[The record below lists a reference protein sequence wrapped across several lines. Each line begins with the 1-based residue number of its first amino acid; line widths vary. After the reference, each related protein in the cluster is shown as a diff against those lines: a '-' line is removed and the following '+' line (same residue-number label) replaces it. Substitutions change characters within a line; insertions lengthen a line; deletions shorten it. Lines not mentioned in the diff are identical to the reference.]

1 MKRSMIS
8 FDWAM
13 KRLLRNKANFEVLE
27 GFLSELLRRKI
38 IINHTGESEGTPTD
52 KDDKTNRVD
61 ILVEADEK
69 EIIIVEL
76 QFDSVAEYFHR
87 MLFKAPPQPSP
98 IGREFT
104 PFGGIKGGGYFINIV
119 HFGLDGDDYVYHGF
133 TNFKGL
139 HTKNE
144 LQLTAAQQKL
154 YSKKVVGEIYPE
166 YYIISVRGLNDVA
179 KDSLDEWIY
188 YLKNNRIEDHF
199 TAQGLD
205 KAKEVLLFDNLTP
218 EEQEAYLR
226 DIDAKLLNDSAITTA
241 QLEGEIRGEAKG
253 EHKKAVAS
261 ALKMLEDGMSIEI
274 ICKYTGLTHEQI
286 TEIQQENQ

>member
-38 IINHTGESEGTPTD
+38 VIKYIGESEGTPTD
-52 KDDKTNRVD
+52 KDNKTNRVD
-61 ILVEADEK
+61 ILVEADQK

-76 QFDSVAEYFHR
+76 QFDSVAEYYHR
-87 MLFKAPPQPSP
+87 MLFGASKAITNYMETGDKYDKVRKVYS
-98 IGREFT
+98 
-104 PFGGIKGGGYFINIV
+104 INIV

-133 TNFKGL
+133 TNFKGV

-154 YSKKVVGEIYPE
+154 YSKTVVGEIYPE
-166 YYIISVRGLNDVA
+166 YYIISVRGFNDVA
-179 KDSLDEWIY
+179 TDTLDEWIY

-241 QLEGEIRGEAKG
+241 QLEGEI
-253 EHKKAVAS
+253 KKSLTIAQK
-261 ALKMLEDGMSIEI
+261 LLQKCMSIEDVSDA
-274 ICKYTGLTHEQI
+274 TDLTYEQI
-286 TEIQQENQ
+286 TEIRDKMHSR